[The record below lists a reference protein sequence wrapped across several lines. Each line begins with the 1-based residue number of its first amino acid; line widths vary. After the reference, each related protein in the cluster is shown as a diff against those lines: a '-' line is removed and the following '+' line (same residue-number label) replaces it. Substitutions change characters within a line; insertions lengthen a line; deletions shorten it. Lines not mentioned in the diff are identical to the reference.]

1 MEFCSVESCGK
12 CTPCRIGS
20 VRGMEVIDRI
30 VAAESAEERESE
42 HIVLKDLCDTME
54 SASLC
59 AMGGLTPIPVMSAVK
74 HFPADFNL

>member
-1 MEFCSVESCGK
+1 
-12 CTPCRIGS
+12 IGS

-30 VAAESAEERESE
+30 VTASNDADKEAQ

-59 AMGGLTPIPVMSAVK
+59 AMGGLTPIPVLSAVK
-74 HFPADFNL
+74 HFKGDFK